1 MCGGIAAY
9 KAVDVC
15 RRLMDAGAFVSPV
28 MTRGATRFVGPL
40 TFSALASEAV
50 RISLWESPEPIPH
63 TWLGQSADL
72 IVVAPATARLI
83 GAYAA
88 GISSDLLTATLLATR
103 APVVICPAM
112 HTEMWE
118 HPAVSENIATL
129 RRRGV
134 HVVEPEQGRL
144 AGGDVGSGRL
154 ADPATITAAVVEVL
168 AGRPD
173 DRANGSLPPGQQLL
187 GRTAIVTAGGTRE
200 PIDPVRFIGNR
211 SSGKQGYAIAA
222 ELARRGAAVTVISS
236 AAANLPRPDGAEV
249 VAVETAADM
258 ERAVMSR
265 SADADIV
272 VMAAAVADFRPK
284 VAAGRKLKKV
294 DGPPEVIL
302 EPTTDILAAL
312 GARRR
317 KGQVLVGF
325 AAETAAPEGAR
336 EELLRYAQAKLASK
350 GADLIVANDVSAPGV
365 GFSHDTNAVLIV
377 GSEGLEADVPLAT
390 KEAVAAAVVDA
401 IIRRAAN
408 AAAPSTSKSI
418 HNQET
423 P

>member
-1 MCGGIAAY
+1 MGVCGGIAAY

-15 RRLMDAGAFVSPV
+15 RRLIDAGAFVSPV
-28 MTRGATRFVGPL
+28 MTRGATRFIGPL
-40 TFSALASEAV
+40 TLSALASEPV
-50 RISLWESPEPIPH
+50 RTSLWESPEPIPH
-63 TWLGQSADL
+63 TRLGQSADL

-103 APVVICPAM
+103 APVVVCPAM

-134 HVVEPEQGRL
+134 HLVEPETGRL

-154 ADPATITAAVVEVL
+154 ASPDTIAAVVIDVL
-168 AGRPD
+168 SGRPAD
-173 DRANGSLPPGQQLL
+173 GATGAGQQLVGL
-187 GRTAIVTAGGTRE
+187 AAIVTAGGTRE

-222 ELARRGAAVTVISS
+222 ELARRGAVVTVISS
-236 AAANLPRPDGAEV
+236 AAASLPRPVGVDV

-258 ERAVMSR
+258 EQAVLSR
-265 SADADIV
+265 SEAADIV

-284 VAAGRKLKKV
+284 AAAGQKLKKV

-317 KGQVLVGF
+317 PGQVLVGF
-325 AAETAAPEGAR
+325 AAETARPERAR
-336 EELLRYAQAKLASK
+336 EDLLRYAREKLASK
-350 GADLIVANDVSAPGV
+350 GADLIVANDVAAAGV

-377 GSEGLEADVPLAT
+377 GSEGLEIDVPLAT

-401 IIRRAAN
+401 IIRRTAN
-408 AAAPSTSKSI
+408 PAAPSTSKSV
-418 HNQET
+418 HSQET
-423 P
+423 S